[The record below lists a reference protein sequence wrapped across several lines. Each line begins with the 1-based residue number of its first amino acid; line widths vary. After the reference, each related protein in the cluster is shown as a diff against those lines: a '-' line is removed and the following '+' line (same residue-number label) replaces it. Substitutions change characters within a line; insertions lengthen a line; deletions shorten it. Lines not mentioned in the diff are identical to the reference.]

1 MRIVRAVALGVALA
15 IGAVA
20 TGRAEHPFG
29 LNENHPYG
37 IISNAYETPHV
48 RWARPYAGGEVKALV
63 MAPMWSQRETVEL
76 AQRLSLDYTAW
87 MSETFREMNA
97 PAASDQAAAFFQP
110 PPAVVHRHL
119 RQCLAADY
127 DVIVVGKL
135 DWAMLPG
142 QQRLQ
147 LLEKVAEG
155 TGLVHVGP
163 PADNRELEIV
173 FGGREAP
180 EGREFIA
187 TPVPLTALPA
197 FKDRTPEDI
206 VKTSM
211 FGQGRVVVLDYGD
224 ALPEKSGEGLPC
236 LTPQWDMSDS
246 KDGWVGPDQT
256 PEIELVPYE
265 YYQALVVR
273 AVLWAAAKTPR
284 IGIAQVG
291 LARVVP
297 WPPSSSRAQVVL
309 SGEAGGA
316 TYRAVVRSRRDQDRV
331 YDIAPRPADARTALP
346 LPDIPAGDYFLD
358 VWLMTADA
366 TDVMDWHSKAFSVVA
381 DVTIDRM
388 TIEGRRHEVGDAI
401 RGHAALSRALGD
413 DERLTAELWD
423 NHGRKVRESR
433 PRVTGTGIGF
443 TFDGFQP
450 LTILHRARL
459 VLSRRAVDMAVAEA
473 TFPIRL
479 QAGRDDFNEVTW
491 AGAENQFL
499 TFAMLRKLATQDQS
513 TAIDV
518 GWRGAT
524 NARNVAAANLAA
536 LPYTARF
543 GCFGSYTDHVIP
555 ATAGAYGCMSSPVT
569 LEAVD
574 EWGATNSDIYG
585 PYGPLAWTHGDET
598 YHASD
603 PNVCWCETCLAA
615 LREYLR
621 EVYPDLAALNAE
633 WGAAHADWSE
643 VMPITYEQAVETGN
657 YAPWIEHRLAQQL
670 VFARFYEHT
679 GKALSTNDPGA
690 RAGFD
695 GPQALPLPNGAI
707 NWWVLKDHVGI
718 LQDYMYNSESM
729 EILRSF
735 AEPSH
740 LTGMWYGTYG
750 LTWQL
755 GPNTV
760 AFHHSFPW
768 YTLFHGLN
776 STWFWTMGAP
786 GPLSGHAPDLTNL
799 PFFDASRQALREI
812 RAGVFTLLRTGRRA
826 NDGIAVHY
834 SEVSRI
840 ADSLFSETR
849 RSRAW
854 MEALADVNHAV
865 EDCGLQYEY
874 VAREQIEQGALQDS
888 DFRVLIM
895 PHSRAVSEAEATA
908 IRAFVHRGGLLIAD
922 IMPGTLNGHGSRQ
935 ERSMLADLFPA
946 VEPGVVNAIGRG
958 KAVLLGDT
966 LAGYGYA
973 SYRGMQGWRR
983 LEGRG
988 RTLAALLQEHGGVT
1002 PQVDI
1007 SHRGPG
1013 EMPPTEITR
1022 FVAGDAEF
1030 AGLLRKYYYYDNEP
1044 YPVTIRFPD
1053 TRHVYDVRAGR
1064 YLGLID
1070 SLTTEIS
1077 YEAHLYARLPYRV
1090 EAVAVEAP
1098 AQADRA
1104 GPTTVR
1110 MGLRTSGDAPG
1121 PGHAF
1126 DVRVLAPGGEEM
1138 AWYAR
1143 QTAAVNGAAEVGIP
1157 WALNDAPGTYT
1168 VVVREAASGVTAR
1181 REVTLP

>member
-1 MRIVRAVALGVALA
+1 MRVYTAATLAALA
-15 IGAVA
+15 VLSAADLV
-20 TGRAEHPFG
+20 RAEHPLG

-37 IISNAYETPHV
+37 VLSNAYETPHV
-48 RWARPYAGGEVKALV
+48 KWARPYAEGEIRALV

-97 PAASDQAAAFFQP
+97 PAASDQAFAFFQP
-110 PPAVVHRHL
+110 PPAVVHQHL
-119 RQCLAADY
+119 RRCLAGEY
-127 DVIVVGKL
+127 DVIIVGKL

-142 QQRLQ
+142 PRRLQ
-147 LLEKVAEG
+147 LLEKVSEG
-155 TGLVHVGP
+155 TGLVYVGP

-173 FGGREAP
+173 FGGGQATQ
-180 EGREFIA
+180 GRDFIA
-187 TPVPLTALPA
+187 DALPLAALPA
-197 FKDRTPEDI
+197 FRDRNPQDI

-211 FGQGRVVVLDYGD
+211 FGQGRVVVLDYGE

-246 KDGWVGPDQT
+246 KQGWVGPDET

-265 YYQALVVR
+265 YYQALVAR
-273 AVLWAAAKTPR
+273 AVLWAAGRTPR
-284 IGIAQVG
+284 VGVARIGLAQV
-291 LARVVP
+291 VQ
-297 WPPSSSRAQVVL
+297 WPPSSNLAQVIL

-316 TYRAVVRSRRDQDRV
+316 TCRAVVRSRRDQDRV
-331 YDIAPRPADARTALP
+331 YDIAPRPAEARTALP
-346 LPDIPAGDYFLD
+346 LPDTPAGDYLLD
-358 VWLMTADA
+358 VWLTAADGA
-366 TDVMDWHSKAFSVVA
+366 AVMDWRSTAFSVVA

-388 TIEGRRHEVGDAI
+388 TIEGRPHEAGDAI
-401 RGHAALSRALGD
+401 RGHAVLSRALQD

-423 NHGRKVRESR
+423 NHGRKVHESR
-433 PRVTGTGIGF
+433 PRVTGTEIGF

-450 LTILHRARL
+450 LSRLHRARL
-459 VLSRRAVDMAVAEA
+459 VLTRGTVEMVVAEA
-473 TFPIRL
+473 TFPIRPR
-479 QAGRDDFNEVTW
+479 AGRDEFNEVTW

-543 GCFGSYTDHVIP
+543 GCFGSYKDHIIP
-555 ATAGAYGCMSSPVT
+555 ATAGAYGCMSSPLT
-569 LEAVD
+569 LQAVD
-574 EWGATNSDIYG
+574 EWGATSSDIYG

-643 VMPITYEQAVETGN
+643 VTPITYEQAVETGN
-657 YAPWIEHRLAQQL
+657 YAPWIEHRRAQQL
-670 VFARFYEHT
+670 VFARFYQHT

-760 AFHHSFPW
+760 AFNHSFPW
-768 YTLFHGLN
+768 YSLFHGLN

-786 GPLSGHAPDLTNL
+786 GPLSGYAPDLTSL

-812 RAGVFTLLRTGRRA
+812 QAGVFALLRTGRRA

-854 MEALADVNHAV
+854 MDALADVNHAV

-874 VAREQIEQGALQDS
+874 VADEQIEQGALQDGS
-888 DFRVLIM
+888 FHVLIM
-895 PHSRAVSEAEATA
+895 PHSRAVSEAEAAA
-908 IRAFVHRGGLLIAD
+908 IREFVESGGLLLAD

-935 ERSMLADLFPA
+935 ERSMLADLFPGA
-946 VEPGVVNAIGRG
+946 EPGVVNAVGRG
-958 KAVLLGDT
+958 TTVLLGDA

-973 SYRGMQGWRR
+973 SYRGMRGWRA

-1002 PQVDI
+1002 PQVEL
-1007 SHRGPG
+1007 SHRGLG
-1013 EMPPTEITR
+1013 EMPPTETTR

-1030 AGLLRKYYYYDNEP
+1030 VGLLRKYYYYDNEP

-1053 TRHVYDVRAGR
+1053 TRHTYDVRAGR
-1064 YLGLID
+1064 YLGLVD

-1090 EAVAVEAP
+1090 ESVSLDTP
-1098 AQADRA
+1098 AQASRDA
-1104 GPTTVR
+1104 PTRVR

-1126 DVRVLAPGGEEM
+1126 DVRLVAPGGEEP

-1143 QTAAVNGAAEVGIP
+1143 QAAAVNGAAEISIP
-1157 WALNDAPGTYT
+1157 WALNDAAGTYT
-1168 VVVREAASGVTAR
+1168 VVVREAATGVTAR
-1181 REVTLP
+1181 REVALP